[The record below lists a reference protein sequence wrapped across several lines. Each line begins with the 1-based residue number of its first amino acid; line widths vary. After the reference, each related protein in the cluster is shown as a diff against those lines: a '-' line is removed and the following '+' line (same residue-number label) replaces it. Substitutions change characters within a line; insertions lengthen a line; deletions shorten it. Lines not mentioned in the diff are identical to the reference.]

1 MENWPICDCLIAF
14 HSKGFPLDK
23 AIDYAALRRPMVI
36 NELVAQY
43 NIMVRTE
50 VYRILEREGIELP
63 RYAVLDRSLP
73 PEQIQFEEQDDSVL
87 VNGVVFNKPFVEKPV
102 DAEDHN
108 IIIYYPA
115 SAGGGSQRLFRK
127 IGSRSSVYSPESNVR
142 RVGSFI
148 YEDFMATDG
157 TDVKVY
163 TVGPDYAHAEARKS
177 PALDGKVERNS
188 EGKEVRYPVILS
200 SKEKLI
206 ARKVCKA
213 FNQTVCGFDLLR
225 TNGRSLVCDVNGFSF
240 VKNSRKYYDDCANV
254 LGNMILRK
262 LAPTLHIPWTIP
274 FQLDDPPIVPTTF
287 GKMMELRCVVAV
299 IRHGD
304 RTPKQKMK
312 LEVKHPMWFDL
323 FKRMN
328 GFEVGNVKLK
338 KPKHL
343 QEVLDIARFLLA
355 EIEKGGSSNAVIEE
369 KKSKLEQVRYI
380 LEMYGHFSGINRKV
394 QLKYQAKGK
403 SKSSSSGST
412 PEEDTNKDP
421 SLLLILKWGGELT
434 PTGRVQAR
442 LKC

>member
-1 MENWPICDCLIAF
+1 
-14 HSKGFPLDK
+14 
-23 AIDYAALRRPMVI
+23 
-36 NELVAQY
+36 
-43 NIMVRTE
+43 
-50 VYRILEREGIELP
+50 
-63 RYAVLDRSLP
+63 
-73 PEQIQFEEQDDSVL
+73 
-87 VNGVVFNKPFVEKPV
+87 
-102 DAEDHN
+102 
-108 IIIYYPA
+108 
-115 SAGGGSQRLFRK
+115 
-127 IGSRSSVYSPESNVR
+127 
-142 RVGSFI
+142 
-148 YEDFMATDG
+148 MATDG

-213 FNQTVCGFDLLR
+213 FNQTVCGFDLLRLETFYKLLYVNLPVPLSR

-328 GFEVGNVKLK
+328 GYDVGNVKLK

-355 EIEKGGSSNAVIEE
+355 EIEKGGNSNAVIEE
-369 KKSKLEQVRYI
+369 KKSKLEQVR
-380 LEMYGHFSGINRKV
+380 F
-394 QLKYQAKGK
+394 
-403 SKSSSSGST
+403 
-412 PEEDTNKDP
+412 
-421 SLLLILKWGGELT
+421 LLYNIH
-434 PTGRVQAR
+434 V
-442 LKC
+442 